1 MSANLGNIKDKGGNK
16 IAVVELDENN
26 QIPFGLTAGANCID
40 AGHIANSDLAIKTKK
55 TIFKNE
61 AGETVASDF
70 DYEGITSGILMET
83 NKQKL
88 DFFAFTVR
96 NKKHLE
102 YKYLGFKGGNYQEVF
117 KIVEITPQ
125 MKIAAPGGSKSMPY
139 ESTAIVIRDNFTI
152 SSGSIAQIERALGI
166 DIKTAGPVTI
176 PGGTEHVIVETAV
189 S

>member
-16 IAVVELDENN
+16 IAVVELDDNI
-26 QIPFGLTAGANCID
+26 QLPSTLTAGTNCID

-61 AGETVASDF
+61 AGETVAADF

-83 NKQKL
+83 DKQKL
-88 DFFAFTVR
+88 DFFAFAVR

-102 YKYLGFKGGNYQEVF
+102 YKYLGIKSGKYQEVF

-125 MKIAAPGGSKSMPY
+125 MKLAAPGGTKSMPY
-139 ESTAIVIRDNFTI
+139 ESTAIVLRDNYTI
-152 SSGSIAQIERALGI
+152 STGAIGQIETALGI

-176 PGGTEHVIVETAV
+176 PGGAEHVIVETTV